1 MSLDN
6 PTFVAAN
13 DNDLLEYDARSIAS
27 CDSEITVD
35 SEVAKRELEEFLLAR
50 EKPQDILDRIR
61 ELNAQALASG
71 SGSEQINVYTINLNS
86 LHGDSG
92 KALSTI
98 IEDAELVAPSGGNN
112 QKAIENA
119 PQQPQNDVD
128 NAFMHSKSF
137 KVCALLISSVLIA
150 VTVFAIFHFLQKSSD
165 VSVLAK
171 GNAPAKLCYN
181 FKDADRYS
189 EQIVQ
194 RSKWLTRVNM
204 FEWLDSMELLNV
216 EKVIINYT
224 KIGNASSCHLADLNE
239 NFILYGDSIFEVRGF
254 KYGSGQLLDDFGTDF
269 GGKTT
274 LLITIL
280 APSDAED
287 LKKKLKLLKSELIYG
302 RSFMK
307 NITFYDFDKI
317 GQRETT
323 DENWSDAF
331 RHFKTEM
338 QSIAIFPELPSITHL
353 VDEMHFAHH
362 YQVKERKTI
371 QLIYMDLYMC
381 KTRDECVK
389 EIETLSNFYH
399 FVFYENWIYQT
410 RPLDCGYT
418 VNNTMV
424 ENCDSFNFFVTKKYS
439 GDIRKNLV
447 KVLRM
452 LMDFGKLKLD
462 KYEYAKISA
471 ESKKFYGSEFYIED
485 LEDDIIEKSEEV

>member
-1 MSLDN
+1 MALEN

-71 SGSEQINVYTINLNS
+71 SGSEQINVYTINLNN

-98 IEDAELVAPSGGNN
+98 IEDAELVAPSGSNHR
-112 QKAIENA
+112 AIENA

-128 NAFMHSKSF
+128 NAFFHSKSF
-137 KVCALLISSVLIA
+137 KVLSLLIISSVLIA
-150 VTVFAIFHFLQKSSD
+150 VTVFAISHFLQKASD
-165 VSVLAK
+165 VSVVGK
-171 GNAPAKLCYN
+171 GKPPAKSCYN
-181 FKDADRYS
+181 FKEADKHS
-189 EQIVQ
+189 GQIVQ
-194 RSKWLTRVNM
+194 RSAWLTRAND
-204 FEWLDSMELLNV
+204 ELESMESLNV
-216 EKVIINYT
+216 EKVIIKYT
-224 KIGNASSCHLADLNE
+224 NIGNSSLCHLADLNE
-239 NFILYGDSIFEVRGF
+239 NFILYGDAIFEVRGF
-254 KYGSGQLLDDFGTDF
+254 KYGSGRILDDFGTDF
-269 GGKTT
+269 GGNTT
-274 LLITIL
+274 LFINIL

-287 LKKKLKLLKSELIYG
+287 LKKKFKLLKSTLIDG

-331 RHFKTEM
+331 KNFKTVM
-338 QSIAIFPELPSITHL
+338 QSIAIFPSLPSIAHL
-353 VDEMHFAHH
+353 VDEMHLAHH
-362 YQVKERKTI
+362 YQVHKRETI

-389 EIETLSNFYH
+389 EIKSLQNFYH

-410 RPLDCGYT
+410 RPLDCAYNE
-418 VNNTMV
+418 NNTMV
-424 ENCDSFNFFVTKKYS
+424 ENCKSFNFFVTKKYS
-439 GDIRKNLV
+439 GDIKKNLV

-452 LMDFGKLKLD
+452 LMEFGKLELT

-485 LEDDIIEKSEEV
+485 LEDDIIETSEGIY